1 MSPAPRT
8 PGPVR
13 SAADV
18 NAAIRLLV
26 EDAARRRVQVD
37 AGRYQRLVVEW
48 AEAVRAEAELAA

>member
-1 MSPAPRT
+1 
-8 PGPVR
+8 VR

-18 NAAIRLLV
+18 NAAIRQLV